1 MSPNPHPARGAMDN
15 ANSERVGKGIA
26 LLKGGLAPFVSSNFI
41 ESYKA
46 QGKTEKI
53 TPDLERIVGDALDPK
68 RPFRDMDAAALLK
81 VMWASWNEVFRDVL
95 GHPER
100 SLVSEL
106 RAVCNNWAHQKPF
119 SDENAYR
126 ALDSV
131 CRLLAAVGSHLA
143 PTAEKLKGE
152 QLRVLAG
159 KQSGPAAG
167 SAAVEPDPAA
177 GTDTNRNG
185 GTPVAAESGPEQG
198 ADDGLEAAPA
208 NSESDNLE
216 NTDLPQPADADF
228 SMSVLIQRLRDF
240 DALRE
245 GDEVAQ
251 DTLGRVEPLYGDD
264 SVFRQI
270 DPKLARALRE
280 QGITRLY
287 EHQTEA
293 ISAAL
298 AGNNVVLE
306 APTASGKTLAF
317 AIPMLNRLLK
327 ERGHALMLYPMKAVA
342 NDQRQQLFDLLKSAG
357 LESWPYDG
365 DTDQEHRKLLRENP
379 PSVLITNP
387 EMLNLSFLA
396 YNEQWA
402 QFLKNLKFVVVD
414 EMHEYRGYFGSN
426 MSLLLRRLAHHLA
439 LIGASPQYFLATA
452 TCANPLEHAENLT
465 GQSFSLVSAKG
476 RLAPRRHFAF
486 VDPLSIPDYQ
496 FRNIFE
502 LRIRNAALACM
513 EQGKAVI
520 VFCPSRRFAEQCY
533 SSALQE
539 CQNRGLAADA
549 VALFKAGLSDR
560 ERHKIQRG
568 MRDGSKRVVFSTN
581 ALELGIDIGGLDGV
595 ILAGFPDTVM
605 SAWQRIG
612 RAGRGWDKD
621 AFVLFYAMNDPV
633 NKFYAANLPT
643 FLKKPLDEIVADPDN
658 EELIANHLPAL
669 LYESKGNIK
678 PASERILGSPM
689 YRVAREQSDKF
700 RPVKGF
706 SPQRRVEVR
715 GGGGRMWTL
724 KYGGEEIGT
733 MSDYQ
738 KFREAYEGAIYL
750 QAGRKYKVDSTLTG
764 SSNEINLV
772 SPDLEYSKTN
782 PVFVKSLNVQEL
794 FNGSEWQDGPSTYL
808 GKVSLYENLISVS
821 LVDERSDSVIDR
833 YSPDSSSSWRSTSH
847 AFWVDVS
854 TLEDIDDEGLTAL
867 EQLLRVGTIFTI
879 PVDAH
884 DTTTHLDKRD
894 RQIYVIES
902 HPGGIGI
909 VKKAFEKWHDIL
921 RTAIGIAQAC
931 RCRRGCP
938 NCIIPP
944 RLYDEELDKVKGI
957 ALAERVMASTDGSP
971 DKRMG
976 ADGLWK

>member
-1 MSPNPHPARGAMDN
+1 MDN

-26 LLKGGLAPFVSSNFI
+26 LLKSGLAPFVSSRFI
-41 ESYKA
+41 ETYKA
-46 QGKTEKI
+46 QGKAKQI
-53 TPDLERIVGDALDPK
+53 LPDLERIVGDTLDPK

-81 VMWASWNEVFRDVL
+81 VMWSSWNEVFRDAL
-95 GHPER
+95 SHPER

-106 RAVCNNWAHQKPF
+106 RAVRNNWAHQKPF

-126 ALDSV
+126 ALDSL
-131 CRLLAAVGSHLA
+131 CRLLAAVGSPQKAH
-143 PTAEKLKGE
+143 AEKLKGE

-159 KQSGPAAG
+159 KQNE
-167 SAAVEPDPAA
+167 SAAVSAAVAPGPD
-177 GTDTNRNG
+177 TETNTNRNDE
-185 GTPVAAESGPEQG
+185 TPTAAAASPEQG
-198 ADDGLEAAPA
+198 AASGREGAAA
-208 NSESDNLE
+208 ADTGESDSPGNA
-216 NTDLPQPADADF
+216 DWPQPAETDF
-228 SMSVLIQRLRDF
+228 SMSALIQRLRDPDI

-245 GDEVAQ
+245 GDVVVQ
-251 DTLGRVEPLYGDD
+251 DTLDRVEPIYGDD

-270 DPKLARALRE
+270 DPKLASVLRE

-287 EHQTEA
+287 EHQTAA

-317 AIPMLNRLLK
+317 AVPMINRLLK

-379 PSVLITNP
+379 PSALITNP

-402 QFLKNLKFVVVD
+402 GFLKNLKFVVVD

-426 MSLLLRRLAHHLA
+426 MSLLLRRLAYHLS

-465 GQSFSLVSAKG
+465 GQTFSLVSAQG
-476 RLAPRRHFAF
+476 RLAPQRHFAF
-486 VDPLSIPDYQ
+486 VDPLSIPDFQ

-513 EQGKAVI
+513 EQGKAVL

-533 SSALQE
+533 SSALLE
-539 CQNRGLAADA
+539 CRNRGLDADS

-560 ERHKIQRG
+560 ERHGIQRG

-643 FLKKPLDEIVADPDN
+643 FLKKPLDEIVADPGN

-669 LYESKGNIK
+669 LYESKGDIN
-678 PASERILGSPM
+678 PAAEGILGSPM
-689 YRVAREQSDKF
+689 YRVAREQADKF

-706 SPQRRVEVR
+706 SPHQRLPIR

-750 QAGRKYKVDSTLTG
+750 QAGRKYKVDSTLAG
-764 SSNEINLV
+764 SSNEIHLAN
-772 SPDLEYSKTN
+772 PDLEYSKTN

-794 FNGSEWQDGPSTYL
+794 FNGSAWQDGPSTYL

-821 LVDERSDSVIDR
+821 LVDERSDTVIDR

-854 TLEDIDDEGLTAL
+854 ALEDIDDAGLTAL

-921 RTAIGIAQAC
+921 STAIGIAQAC

-944 RLYDEELDKVKGI
+944 RLYDEELDKVQGI
-957 ALAERVMASTDGSP
+957 ALAERVMAATGGSP
-971 DKRMG
+971 NKRMG

>member
-1 MSPNPHPARGAMDN
+1 MDN

-26 LLKGGLAPFVSSNFI
+26 LLKGGLAPFVSNGFI
-41 ESYKA
+41 ESYKTM
-46 QGKTEKI
+46 GKAKQI
-53 TPDLERIVGDALDPK
+53 VPDLERIVGEALDAK

-81 VMWASWNEVFRDVL
+81 MMWQSWNEVFRVAL

-106 RAVCNNWAHQKPF
+106 RAVRNNWAHQKPF

-126 ALDSV
+126 ALDSIH
-131 CRLLAAVGSHLA
+131 RLLDAVGSPQA
-143 PTAEKLKGE
+143 AKIAEGLKLE

-159 KQSGPAAG
+159 KQDGPKEVSSALEPGPAAG
-167 SAAVEPDPAA
+167 A
-177 GTDTNRNG
+177 DTNRNDE
-185 GTPVAAESGPEQG
+185 TPVSAASGSEQYTNSGPEVAA
-198 ADDGLEAAPA
+198 ADGEPNDP
-208 NSESDNLE
+208 E
-216 NTDLPQPADADF
+216 NTDLSQPADADF
-228 SMSVLIQRLRDF
+228 SMSALIQRLHASDI
-240 DALRE
+240 DAIRE
-245 GDEVAQ
+245 GDVVAQ
-251 DTLGRVEPLYGDD
+251 DTLERVEPLYGDD
-264 SVFRQI
+264 SVFREI
-270 DPKLARALRE
+270 APKLARALRE

-287 EHQTEA
+287 EHQTAA

-317 AIPMLNRLLK
+317 AIPMINRLLT

-365 DTDQEHRKLLRENP
+365 DTEQEHRKLLRENP

-387 EMLNLSFLA
+387 EMLHLSFLA
-396 YNEQWA
+396 YNDQWA
-402 QFLKNLKFVVVD
+402 EFLKNLKFVVVD

-439 LIGASPQYFLATA
+439 LIGAAPQYFLATA

-465 GQSFSLVSAKG
+465 GQTFSLVSAQG

-486 VDPLSIPDYQ
+486 VDPLSIPSHDY
-496 FRNIFE
+496 RNIFE

-533 SSALQE
+533 SSALRE
-539 CQNRGLAADA
+539 CESRGLDADS

-560 ERHKIQRG
+560 ERHGIQRG

-643 FLKKPLDEIVADPDN
+643 FLKKPLDEIVADPGN

-669 LYESKGNIK
+669 LYESKGNIN
-678 PASERILGSPM
+678 PAAEPILGSPM
-689 YRVAREQSDKF
+689 YRVAREQADKF

-706 SPQRRVEVR
+706 SPHQRLPIR
-715 GGGGRMWTL
+715 GSGGRMWTL
-724 KYGGEEIGT
+724 KYHGEEIGA

-750 QAGRKYKVDSTLTG
+750 QAGRKYQVDSTLAG
-764 SSNEINLV
+764 SSNEIHLV
-772 SPDLEYSKTN
+772 EPDLAYSKTN

-794 FNGSEWQDGPSTYL
+794 FNGSDWQDGPSTYL

-821 LVDERSDSVIDR
+821 LVDERSDGVIDR
-833 YSPDSSSSWRSTSH
+833 YSPDSNSSWRSTSH

-854 TLEDIDDEGLTAL
+854 PLEDIDDAGLTAL

-909 VKKAFEKWHDIL
+909 VKKAFEKWHEIL

-957 ALAERVMASTDGSP
+957 ALAERVMESTGGSP